1 MPSPSRTAAARAL
14 HAVFGENAR
23 VPEGWNAGLA
33 PADAALA
40 QAMLGLAVRRWGR
53 LQAFVEPKLK
63 TPGRGLPLG
72 SRVALA
78 LGLAQL
84 AWLPGVADFAA
95 VSEAV
100 ELAADRELGFPPH
113 KGLANAI
120 LRAAAKDREGLAR
133 ALDALPAA
141 LDRTPFA
148 EKALDAACVGGDRE
162 ALWARLQ
169 AESNLLFRE
178 LVPGPRPGLEPDPDL
193 PGALR
198 LTTDAAFPRAWLAAG
213 KGMVQDRSSQAL
225 MAFAW
230 EGQPRR
236 ILDACA
242 APGGKTTSLAL
253 RYPDAELYAVEKSP
267 KRAER
272 LVETLAL
279 RGVAAKVVVEDAGA
293 WLRQG
298 GKPFDLILLDAPCS
312 ASGTLR
318 KHPEL
323 AWIGGAIDLPRL
335 AALQRDLLEAALP
348 RLALGGLLIY
358 AVCSV
363 FPAEGE
369 AHRAWMAQAHP
380 EFEPVAAWPE
390 ALGGTRFRPDLATW
404 DGEGFQAFAWTLPAE
419 R

>member
-1 MPSPSRTAAARAL
+1 
-14 HAVFGENAR
+14 
-23 VPEGWNAGLA
+23 
-33 PADAALA
+33 
-40 QAMLGLAVRRWGR
+40 VRRWGR